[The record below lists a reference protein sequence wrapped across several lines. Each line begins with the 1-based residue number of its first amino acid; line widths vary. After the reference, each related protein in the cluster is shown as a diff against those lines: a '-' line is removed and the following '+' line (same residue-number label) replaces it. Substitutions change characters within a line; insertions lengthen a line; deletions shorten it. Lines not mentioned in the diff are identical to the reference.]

1 VGHRTKRP
9 LAFLFCVL
17 CVTSAPSAF
26 KKTLAIQ
33 RCWSPQRFHKE
44 IAMAIT
50 ADQMTERANAE
61 VAARNGAASAASM
74 RALFEVQQ
82 RAFARDSFPEAAV
95 RLDRLQRLK
104 LMLEENEDRFAQAIS
119 ADFGHR
125 SRHET
130 IIGETF
136 LVLAGIAQARKHLR
150 RWMKKQRVPTSFHSL
165 PGASWLLPQPLGVV
179 GIVSP
184 WNYPLQLAL
193 APALAALA
201 AGNRVMLKPSELTP
215 RFSDLLAQLL
225 ANRFAAD
232 ECVVITGDA
241 DTGRAFVQLPFDH
254 LLFTGSTAVGRQVA
268 LAAAA
273 NLTPVTLELGGKS
286 PVILDEGC
294 DLADSARRIAAG
306 KLFNAGQTC
315 IAPDYALV
323 PAAQQQAF
331 ADAFSRAVGELY
343 PTLERNP
350 DYTSIVNERH
360 YRRLQSLVDNA
371 RREGARVIEINPG
384 GEPPEPGSR
393 KLRPTVLLQVNP
405 GMAVMQEEIFG
416 PVLPVVPYERLDDA
430 IAFVNA
436 RPRPLALYW
445 FGRERSR
452 AERVLRET
460 VSGGVTINDVL
471 LHIAQ
476 ENLPF
481 GGVGD
486 SGSGA
491 YHGEWGFRLFSKEKP
506 VFEQSRLA
514 GTALTRPPYGR
525 RTQAVLN
532 ALKRLV

>member
-1 VGHRTKRP
+1 
-9 LAFLFCVL
+9 
-17 CVTSAPSAF
+17 
-26 KKTLAIQ
+26 
-33 RCWSPQRFHKE
+33 
-44 IAMAIT
+44 MAIT
-50 ADQMTERANAE
+50 ADQTTELASAG
-61 VAARNGAASAASM
+61 VAARDGAAPAAGM
-74 RALFEVQQ
+74 RALFEAQQ
-82 RAFARDSFPEAAV
+82 QAFAADSFPAEAA
-95 RLDRLQRLK
+95 RLDRLQRLQ
-104 LMLEENEDRFAQAIS
+104 LLLEENEDRFAEAIS
-119 ADFGHR
+119 ADFGNR

-130 IIGETF
+130 IIAESF

-150 RWMKKQRVPTSFHSL
+150 KWMKRRRVATSFHSL
-165 PGASWLLPQPLGVV
+165 PGSSSLLPQPLGVV

-193 APALAALA
+193 APAVAALA
-201 AGNRVMLKPSELTP
+201 AGNRVMLKPSEITP
-215 RFSDLLAQLL
+215 RFSDLLAELV

-241 DTGRAFVQLPFDH
+241 DTGRAFVQLPFNH

-286 PVILDEGC
+286 PVIVDEGC

-331 ADAFSRAVGELY
+331 ADAYSRAVAELY

-360 YRRLQSLVDNA
+360 YGRLQGLVDEA
-371 RREGARVIEINPG
+371 RREGARVVEINPG
-384 GEPPEPGSR
+384 GEAPQPGSR
-393 KLRPTVLLQVNP
+393 KLRPTVLLQVTP
-405 GMAVMQEEIFG
+405 DMRVMQEEIFG
-416 PVLPVVPYERLDDA
+416 PVLPLVPYQRLDDA

-445 FGRERSR
+445 FGRERAH

-460 VSGGVTINDVL
+460 ISGGVTINDVL

-486 SGSGA
+486 SGIGA

-514 GTALTRPPYGR
+514 GTALTRPPYGKR
-525 RTQAVLN
+525 AEAVIN
-532 ALKRLV
+532 TLKRLI